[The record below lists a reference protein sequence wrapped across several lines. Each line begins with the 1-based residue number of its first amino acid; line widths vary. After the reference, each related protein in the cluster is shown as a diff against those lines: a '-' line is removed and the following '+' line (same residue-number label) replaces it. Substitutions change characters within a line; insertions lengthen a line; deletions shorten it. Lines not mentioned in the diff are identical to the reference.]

1 MYFDSSSR
9 SDRAISIFV
18 LVSPTKE
25 QICYMCHLYFSDINN
40 MVEYEALIMRLQ
52 DTNMLKVCQ
61 LGLSK
66 KTDTKYQN

>member
-1 MYFDSSSR
+1 
-9 SDRAISIFV
+9 
-18 LVSPTKE
+18 
-25 QICYMCHLYFSDINN
+25 MCHLYFSDINN